1 MTAVFPTRFPVPITA
16 SCGQPDRL
24 EPRRLEAEVGP
35 LVRDTQ
41 RQHAAGE
48 REALWRREHRLVR
61 QIDND
66 VGRVLEHGRLDRGLE
81 RDAVVLAAA
90 KLLGAADEHRGD
102 DEVVELLEGLTD
114 DGRIVLAVDD
124 RDRAPHPL
132 VVTSRSILPVYFSYS
147 NVSVENWMMRSS
159 PWKG

>member
-1 MTAVFPTRFPVPITA
+1 M
-16 SCGQPDRL
+16 
-24 EPRRLEAEVGP
+24 
-35 LVRDTQ
+35 
-41 RQHAAGE
+41 
-48 REALWRREHRLVR
+48 
-61 QIDND
+61 
-66 VGRVLEHGRLDRGLE
+66 LEHGRLDRRLE
-81 RDAVVLAAA
+81 RDAVVLAPA
-90 KLLGAADEHRGD
+90 KLLGPADEHGGD

-124 RDRAPHPL
+124 RDSAPHPL